1 MLKKRHAVFIIIA
14 LLTLILT
21 ACGEKCM
28 IPGCDKKVY
37 EEGYCEYHLAQ
48 ICKADDCNDDVY
60 KDGYCKY
67 HYTVHDVDSAAK
79 DLFDGLFGG

>member
-1 MLKKRHAVFIIIA
+1 MLIKKMVVLAIA
-14 LLTLILT
+14 ILMLLALT
-21 ACGEKCM
+21 ACDEKCM